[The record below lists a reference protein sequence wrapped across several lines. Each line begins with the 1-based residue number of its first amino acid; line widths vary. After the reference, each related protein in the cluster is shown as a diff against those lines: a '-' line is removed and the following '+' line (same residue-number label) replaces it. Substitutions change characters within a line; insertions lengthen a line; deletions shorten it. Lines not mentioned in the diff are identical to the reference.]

1 MYGVFLLN
9 SYEDIE
15 KLLFGD
21 EAVAPLEESCLA
33 CIQSLEF
40 DSQHPMKLGVVAT
53 LDVLALGKW
62 QQADQEFK
70 VIFEHGKLK
79 ASLEYKEPC
88 IANKTKHPN
97 QNSDFHL
104 HWLFSR
110 YLHEFCSLYRD
121 CWLCASSRP
130 GHKYTGKQGLV
141 LELGEQMF
149 ATGVAIFVEFCA

>member
-33 CIQSLEF
+33 CLQSLDF
-40 DSQHPMKLGVVAT
+40 DPQHPVKLGVVAT

-70 VIFEHGKLK
+70 VIFEHSKLK
-79 ASLEYKEPC
+79 ASLEYKKPC
-88 IANKTKHPN
+88 IPNKTKHAN
-97 QNSDFHL
+97 QNSDF
-104 HWLFSR
+104 SI
-110 YLHEFCSLYRD
+110 
-121 CWLCASSRP
+121 
-130 GHKYTGKQGLV
+130 YTGSSHDTVTHSVPYIVTVGYCQFQVRSQG
-141 LELGEQMF
+141 
-149 ATGVAIFVEFCA
+149 CW